1 MQGIS
6 EKNHEKKIDTEKL
19 LIKHG
24 EELLTGDIAI
34 SSSRD
39 IAENTAIYN
48 IIGHVVST
56 ERMGNFVDE
65 VLTKRYCFVAD
76 SRCKLVQDRL

>member
-24 EELLTGDIAI
+24 EELLTVDVCATSYSGDIL
-34 SSSRD
+34 S
-39 IAENTAIYN
+39 ENTP
-48 IIGHVVST
+48 V
-56 ERMGNFVDE
+56 
-65 VLTKRYCFVAD
+65 
-76 SRCKLVQDRL
+76 